1 MDNKM
6 STFTFLWPTPKRFV
20 TGSILMITSLGWTS
34 LAFANDFMDD
44 WQDQLHVKTFTDDRT
59 DDNANEDASLWN
71 IDLGAD
77 RYDRELYERPTSS
90 MTGTLDG
97 LPAAE
102 TYFEFLDI
110 STASI
115 ALDTENEHAYF
126 SIDLVGDSSITGG
139 ISTAQGFNET
149 YRVRVS
155 SDNDFV
161 SDDGEVNGYMFAVT
175 DAGSS
180 LTESFTDLTSFDQT
194 QGWYDDPL
202 DGNAS
207 GTGINVTD
215 EGTFGYT
222 ELTSLGATSDI
233 SSRLVDNSVQLAI
246 DYGSLG
252 LDKSVFKN
260 ILFEANSGDIDP
272 TNAFLNDEYSEI
284 EAGSPY
290 DLANTPD
297 SIYEI
302 DTLKGKRGNGLK
314 GAPMGDLGSG
324 YSAFILLSL
333 ICFSWR
339 RRVMKGLNQ
348 MFNLT
353 LSN

>member
-1 MDNKM
+1 MKKKHMLLGHKQVVSNSFIVGVVSFSISNAALAAD
-6 STFTFLWPTPKRFV
+6 FL
-20 TGSILMITSLGWTS
+20 
-34 LAFANDFMDD
+34 DD
-44 WQDQLHVKTFTDDRT
+44 WEDQLHVKTFTDART
-59 DDNANEDASLWN
+59 DDNANDDASLWN

-77 RYDRELYERPTSS
+77 KYARELYERPTSL

-97 LPAAE
+97 LPAAK

-110 STASI
+110 STASV
-115 ALDTENEHAYF
+115 ALDTDNEHAYF

-139 ISTAQGFNET
+139 LSTVEGFNET

-155 SDNDFV
+155 SNNDFL
-161 SDDGEVNGYMFAVT
+161 STDGEVNGYMFAVT
-175 DAGSS
+175 DAGAS
-180 LTESFTDLTSFDQT
+180 LTGSFSDTTSFNQT
-194 QGWYDDPL
+194 QAWYDDPL

-207 GTGINVTD
+207 GTGLDVTN
-215 EGTFGYT
+215 EGTLGYT
-222 ELTSLGATSDI
+222 ALTSLGATSDI
-233 SSRLVDNSVQLAI
+233 SSRLVDNSIQLAI

-252 LDKSVFKN
+252 LDKNVFKN

-272 TNAFLNDEYSEI
+272 LNAFLNDEYSEI

-314 GAPMGDLGSG
+314 GAPVSAVGSG
-324 YSAFILLSL
+324 YSALFMASL
-333 ICFSWR
+333 MFLIWR
-339 RRVMKGLNQ
+339 RKKVMDLKRT
-348 MFNLT
+348 FT
-353 LSN
+353 A